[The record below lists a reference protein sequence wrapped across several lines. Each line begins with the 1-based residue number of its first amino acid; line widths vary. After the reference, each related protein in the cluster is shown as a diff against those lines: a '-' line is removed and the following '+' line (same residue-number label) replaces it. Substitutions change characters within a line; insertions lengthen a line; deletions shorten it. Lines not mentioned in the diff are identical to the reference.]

1 MLYSI
6 GEVPGMVYIVLWKGG
21 GVVMI
26 GVTSTCWKGLKCIVC
41 LVIVTYDYYCN
52 KFGYICAASRAH
64 FMVLDAKVM
73 AMMFAKP

>member
-1 MLYSI
+1 M
-6 GEVPGMVYIVLWKGG
+6 ERGG
-21 GVVMI
+21 GCNDWGYFYLLE
-26 GVTSTCWKGLKCIVC
+26 GVECIVC
-41 LVIVTYDYYCN
+41 LVIITYDYYCN